1 MGKITIQNLASVL
14 VERNNL
20 KQKQAASF
28 VNEIFF
34 VIQRSLDREKLVK
47 VKGLGTFKIIDVED
61 RESVNVNTGERVLIE
76 GHNKIS
82 FTPDSLMKELVN
94 KPFSHFETVV
104 LNDGVDFSEV
114 DAKEPEPE
122 VESDADEVE
131 GEAYGTDNDGA
142 EGDIEIFEP
151 LPFEEEEEAAVPAT
165 SEEQPA
171 IADTVPEAEAV
182 HSETEDKPNAAE
194 TITAAV
200 AAPLA
205 AVQSEVKEE
214 TPKVKEETPKVTE
227 PVAATAAETP
237 ETEAPQAAST
247 AAEEPANDDL
257 IAVVDSPAAEEE
269 PEAEDAFDEDEADA
283 SSSFPWKWVLAL
295 LAALV
300 AGVAIGYYLGSRST
314 QTAEPVSVEPVA
326 IEQPMPT
333 PIPVAPAVPDSLA
346 AAVVTDTAATQK
358 PAPAASSSVPMA
370 NEAEKPVSAP
380 QSAPEKSVPEK
391 SAPEKPAAEK
401 PAAQSAA
408 APAAP
413 VLDKYELKDSRIR
426 TGAYRIVG
434 LDHQETVCP
443 GDNLTRI
450 CKRTIGPGM
459 ECYLEAYN
467 DLAPNTALK
476 AGTKVKIPKLELKKK
491 KSKK

>member
-20 KQKQAASF
+20 KQKQAAAF

-76 GHNKIS
+76 GHGKIS

-104 LNDGVDFSEV
+104 LNDGVDFSDV

-122 VESDADEVE
+122 VESDADESDVE
-131 GEAYGTDNDGA
+131 VDDA
-142 EGDIEIFEP
+142 ENGGIEKDVEIFEP
-151 LPFEEEEEAAVPAT
+151 LPFEEEEEAIAPAAAET
-165 SEEQPA
+165 QPA
-171 IADTVPEAEAV
+171 KTDTLLEAAPALSETADKS
-182 HSETEDKPNAAE
+182 SETENVVPNAVATPLADVQPE
-194 TITAAV
+194 LKDEPAV
-200 AAPLA
+200 ATDEP
-205 AVQSEVKEE
+205 AV
-214 TPKVKEETPKVTE
+214 
-227 PVAATAAETP
+227 ATD
-237 ETEAPQAAST
+237 
-247 AAEEPANDDL
+247 EPANDDL
-257 IAVVDSPAAEEE
+257 IAVVESPVTEAVYPEVPVEQESADDSPAADEEPDSEDAYVDDEEE
-269 PEAEDAFDEDEADA
+269 S
-283 SSSFPWKWVLAL
+283 SSSFPWKWMLAL
-295 LAALV
+295 LATLV
-300 AGVAIGYYLGSRST
+300 AGVAIGYYLGSRHILSS
-314 QTAEPVSVEPVA
+314 E
-326 IEQPMPT
+326 
-333 PIPVAPAVPDSLA
+333 
-346 AAVVTDTAATQK
+346 
-358 PAPAASSSVPMA
+358 PAPAAPEVVEKPEPAPVPA
-370 NEAEKPVSAP
+370 APAVTDSLAEEAVDTSATQKAVSAEALPAVKEKEAEKTAADAKPV
-380 QSAPEKSVPEK
+380 
-391 SAPEKPAAEK
+391 AEK
-401 PAAQSAA
+401 ASAEKAAATPVA

-413 VLDKYELKDSRIR
+413 VLDEYEKKDSRIR

-434 LDHQETVCP
+434 LDHQETVRP

-467 DLAPNTALK
+467 DLAPNSALK

-491 KSKK
+491 KAKK